1 MVTIISLK
9 ANNFR
14 RLNFKDP
21 LYFPKGL
28 TIIRGRNEAG
38 KSTILEAILFGIYGD
53 FNILREIRGDRQAK
67 LLDVVNHASNR
78 AKVEVTFEVE
88 GRKFR
93 VERIIEKVG
102 ENARQVDARLFD
114 VTSGNERLL
123 ASGTQRVNEEIV
135 KLIRVDWREMIAS
148 NVIAQKDLERLI
160 RLGKTDREKIINMF
174 MGLESYN
181 KAIETLQEEKRT
193 KKAELEKKET
203 EKKALEDYLRTLMS
217 LEEELKK
224 HREELQAIEQ
234 ILPSLE
240 EEEKRLSETV
250 KYLEDLYKKLR
261 ERKSLLEKKKYL
273 EENLKR
279 NEEEL
284 SETRKKIELAK
295 QGLAEAEEK
304 LKQLQQEKEVLEK
317 ELTQTEKE
325 YGNAQSLLAKIS
337 ELWNT
342 LEESKRE
349 LENLEDGVSIISE
362 KLKTIEKVNA
372 EMVQISEELKN
383 TEEEIRKV
391 RIQPLYIYS
400 SIGLVLLGL
409 FLSISIRNL
418 PAGLAILVSSLVP
431 IFVGQQNKQK
441 ALLYLQDKKSKLL
454 SQRSVKEGE
463 LRLLEREREEYEKLL
478 KRKAEL
484 EEKQKQIL
492 GQLKNVAKLEDAVGL
507 EQYVA
512 RLQEEVE
519 KLQKKTEERRKH
531 YQQILSETSK
541 TDQNIHNLKKT
552 LEDLSINENARNK
565 DIANIREQLKAVEEQ
580 YASIHVPQPPFEI
593 EGLLMPVSENDVE
606 DVEAIL
612 QVYHREYESKT
623 REVASKKAEKNRLE
637 QYIRQAEEQLKEL
650 PKIKEDLDRLEKE
663 VKNLKIEVE
672 AREKAIQVL
681 RDISSKRRSMFA
693 PSVEQ
698 NMNWIVSYVTGG
710 RYKAVKINP
719 DNYDIEVYD
728 AEAGRWMR
736 RDIYSGGTND
746 QLLLAMRIAFTLA
759 LLPSAKGTYP
769 RFLFLDEPLG
779 SSDQERRQQ
788 IVKLLANELTR
799 VFDQVFLITHVEIE
813 EPPNSTL
820 IELVDGKV
828 AETRRITLQEE
839 G

>member
-53 FNILREIRGDRQAK
+53 FNILREIRGDSQAK

-102 ENARQVDARLFD
+102 ENARQVDARLFE
-114 VTSGNERLL
+114 VTSGNDRLL

-181 KAIETLQEEKRT
+181 KAIEALQEEKRT
-193 KKAELEKKET
+193 KNAELEKKET

-224 HREELQAIEQ
+224 NREELQAIEQ

-325 YGNAQSLLAKIS
+325 YENAQSLLAKIS

-349 LENLEDGVSIISE
+349 LENLEDEISIISE

-391 RIQPLYIYS
+391 RIPPLYIYS
-400 SIGLVLLGL
+400 SIGLALLGL
-409 FLSISIRNL
+409 LLSILNL
-418 PAGLAILVSSLVP
+418 PAGLAILFSSLVP
-431 IFVGQQNKQK
+431 LFVGQQNKQK
-441 ALLYLQDKKSKLL
+441 TLLYLQDKKSKLL

-478 KRKAEL
+478 KRRAEL
-484 EEKQKQIL
+484 EEKQKLIL
-492 GQLKNVAKLEDAVGL
+492 GQLQSVAKLEDTVGL

-519 KLQKKTEERRKH
+519 KLQKKTEELRKY

-565 DIANIREQLKAVEEQ
+565 DISNIREQLKAVEEQ

-606 DVEAIL
+606 DVEALL

-663 VKNLKIEVE
+663 DKNLKIEVE
-672 AREKAIQVL
+672 AREKAIQIL

-746 QLLLAMRIAFTLA
+746 QMLLAMRIAFTLA

-828 AETRRITLQEE
+828 AETRRITSQEE

>member
-67 LLDVVNHASNR
+67 LLDVVNHVSNR

-160 RLGKTDREKIINMF
+160 RLGKADREKIINMF

-217 LEEELKK
+217 LEEKLKK
-224 HREELQAIEQ
+224 DREELQNIEKN
-234 ILPSLE
+234 LPVLE

-250 KYLEDLYKKLR
+250 KYLEDLYKKLQ

-279 NEEEL
+279 NEKEL
-284 SETRKKIELAK
+284 SETRKKIESAK

-325 YGNAQSLLAKIS
+325 YENAQSLLAKIS

-349 LENLEDGVSIISE
+349 LENLEDEVSIISE
-362 KLKTIEKVNA
+362 KLNTIEKVNA
-372 EMVQISEELKN
+372 EMVQICEELKN

-391 RIQPLYIYS
+391 RIPPLYIYA
-400 SIGLVLLGL
+400 SIGLALLGI
-409 FLSISIRNL
+409 FLSILNL
-418 PAGLAILVSSLVP
+418 PAGLAILFSSLVP
-431 IFVGQQNKQK
+431 LFVGQQNKQK
-441 ALLYLQDKKSKLL
+441 ALLYLQEKKSKLL
-454 SQRSVKEGE
+454 SQRSAMEGE

-478 KRKAEL
+478 KRKADL

-492 GQLKNVAKLEDAVGL
+492 GQLKSVAKLEDAVGL

-519 KLQKKTEERRKH
+519 KLQKKTEELRKH
-531 YQQILSETSK
+531 YQQILYETSK

-552 LEDLSINENARNK
+552 LEDLSTNENARNK
-565 DIANIREQLKAVEEQ
+565 DITNIREQLKAVEEQ

-593 EGLLMPVSENDVE
+593 EGLLMPVSEKDVE

-623 REVASKKAEKNRLE
+623 REVSSKKAEKKRLE
-637 QYIRQAEEQLKEL
+637 EYIRQEEEQLKEL

-746 QLLLAMRIAFTLA
+746 QMLLAMRIAFTLA

-828 AETRRITLQEE
+828 AETRRITSQEE

>member
-114 VTSGNERLL
+114 VTRGNDRLL

-181 KAIETLQEEKRT
+181 RAIEALQEEKRT
-193 KKAELEKKET
+193 KNAELEKKET
-203 EKKALEDYLRTLMS
+203 EKKALEDYLKRLMS

-224 HREELQAIEQ
+224 NREELQAIEQ
-234 ILPSLE
+234 ILPGLE

-250 KYLEDLYKKLR
+250 KYLEDLHKKLQ

-279 NEEEL
+279 NEEERL
-284 SETRKKIELAK
+284 ETRKKIELAK

-325 YGNAQSLLAKIS
+325 YRDAQSLLAKIS

-349 LENLEDGVSIISE
+349 LENLEEEISIISE

-372 EMVQISEELKN
+372 EMVQISEELKS

-391 RIQPLYIYS
+391 KIQPSYIYA
-400 SIGLVLLGL
+400 SIGLALLGI
-409 FLSISIRNL
+409 FLSIRYL
-418 PAGLAILVSSLVP
+418 PAGLAILVSSFVP
-431 IFVGQQNKQK
+431 ILVGQQKKQK
-441 ALLYLQDKKSKLL
+441 ALLYLQDKKSRLL
-454 SQRSVKEGE
+454 SQRSAMEGE

-492 GQLKNVAKLEDAVGL
+492 GQLKSVAKLEDTAGL

-519 KLQKKTEERRKH
+519 KLQEKTEELRKH
-531 YQQILSETSK
+531 YQQILSEISK

-580 YASIHVPQPPFEI
+580 YASILFPQPPFEI

-606 DVEAIL
+606 DVEALL

-637 QYIRQAEEQLKEL
+637 QYIRQADEQLKEL

-681 RDISSKRRSMFA
+681 RDISAKRRGMFA

-746 QLLLAMRIAFTLA
+746 QFLLAMRIAFTLA

-799 VFDQVFLITHVEIE
+799 VFDQIFLITHIEIE

-828 AETRRITLQEE
+828 AETRRITSQEE

>member
-67 LLDVVNHASNR
+67 LLDVVNHGSNR

-102 ENARQVDARLFD
+102 ENARQVDARLFE
-114 VTSGNERLL
+114 VTSGNDRLL

-160 RLGKTDREKIINMF
+160 RLGKADREKIINMF

-181 KAIETLQEEKRT
+181 KAIEALQEEKRT
-193 KKAELEKKET
+193 KNAELEKKET
-203 EKKALEDYLRTLMS
+203 EKKALEDYLEKLMN

-224 HREELQAIEQ
+224 HREELQAIKQ
-234 ILPSLE
+234 ILPGLE

-250 KYLEDLYKKLR
+250 KYLEELHKKLQ
-261 ERKSLLEKKKYL
+261 ERKSLLEKKNYL

-279 NEEEL
+279 NEKEL
-284 SETRKKIELAK
+284 LETRKKIELAK

-325 YGNAQSLLAKIS
+325 YRDAQSFLAKIS

-342 LEESKRE
+342 LEETKRE
-349 LENLEDGVSIISE
+349 LENLEEEISIISE

-372 EMVQISEELKN
+372 EIVQISEELKN

-391 RIQPLYIYS
+391 RIPPLYIYA
-400 SIGLVLLGL
+400 SIGLALLGI
-409 FLSISIRNL
+409 FLSILNL
-418 PAGLAILVSSLVP
+418 PAGLAIFVSSLVP
-431 IFVGQQNKQK
+431 ILVGQQNKQK
-441 ALLYLQDKKSKLL
+441 ALLYLQDKKSRLL
-454 SQRSVKEGE
+454 SQRSAMEGE

-492 GQLKNVAKLEDAVGL
+492 GQLKSVAKLEDTAGL

-519 KLQKKTEERRKH
+519 KLQEKTKELRKH
-531 YQQILSETSK
+531 FQQILSETSK

-565 DIANIREQLKAVEEQ
+565 DLANIREQLKAVEEQ
-580 YASIHVPQPPFEI
+580 YASILVPQPPFEI

-606 DVEAIL
+606 DVEAFL

-681 RDISSKRRSMFA
+681 RDISSKRRGMFA

-746 QLLLAMRIAFTLA
+746 QFLLAMRIAFTLA

-799 VFDQVFLITHVEIE
+799 VFDQVFLITHIEIE

-828 AETRRITLQEE
+828 AETRRITSQEE

>member
-28 TIIRGRNEAG
+28 SIIRGRNEAG

-88 GRKFR
+88 GKKFR

-193 KKAELEKKET
+193 KNAELEKKET
-203 EKKALEDYLRTLMS
+203 KKKDLEDYLRTLMN

-224 HREELQAIEQ
+224 HKEELQAIEQ

-250 KYLEDLYKKLR
+250 KYLEELHKKLQ
-261 ERKSLLEKKKYL
+261 ERKSLLKEKKYL

-279 NEEEL
+279 NEKEL
-284 SETRKKIELAK
+284 LETRKKIELAK
-295 QGLAEAEEK
+295 HELAEAEEK

-317 ELTQTEKE
+317 ELTQIEKE
-325 YGNAQSLLAKIS
+325 YRDAQSLLAKIS
-337 ELWNT
+337 ELWNN
-342 LEESKRE
+342 LQESKRE
-349 LENLEDGVSIISE
+349 LENLEDEISVTSE
-362 KLKTIEKVNA
+362 KLKTIEKVNT
-372 EMVQISEELKN
+372 EIVKISEELKN
-383 TEEEIRKV
+383 TEEKIRKV
-391 RIQPLYIYS
+391 RIPPLYIYA
-400 SIGLVLLGL
+400 SIGLALLGL
-409 FLSISIRNL
+409 LLSILNL
-418 PAGLAILVSSLVP
+418 PAGLAILFSSLVP
-431 IFVGQQNKQK
+431 LFVGQQNKQK
-441 ALLYLQDKKSKLL
+441 TLLYLQDKKSKLL

-478 KRKAEL
+478 KRRAEL
-484 EEKQKQIL
+484 EEKQKHIL
-492 GQLKNVAKLEDAVGL
+492 GQLKSVAKLEDAVGL

-519 KLQKKTEERRKH
+519 KLQKKTEELRKY

-541 TDQNIHNLKKT
+541 TDQNIHNLRKT
-552 LEDLSINENARNK
+552 LEDLSINEKARNK
-565 DIANIREQLKAVEEQ
+565 DISNIREQLKAVEEQ
-580 YASIHVPQPPFEI
+580 YASILVPQPPFEI

-663 VKNLKIEVE
+663 VKNLEIEVE

-779 SSDQERRQQ
+779 SSDQERREQ

-828 AETRRITLQEE
+828 AETRRITSQEE

>member
-14 RLNFKDP
+14 RLDFKDP

-181 KAIETLQEEKRT
+181 KAIEALQEEKRT
-193 KKAELEKKET
+193 KNVELEKKET
-203 EKKALEDYLRTLMS
+203 EKKALEDYLRRLMS

-250 KYLEDLYKKLR
+250 KYLEDLYKKLQ

-279 NEEEL
+279 NEKEL
-284 SETRKKIELAK
+284 LETRKKIELAK
-295 QGLAEAEEK
+295 QGLTEAEEK

-325 YGNAQSLLAKIS
+325 YENAQSLLAKIS

-349 LENLEDGVSIISE
+349 LENLEGEVSIISE
-362 KLKTIEKVNA
+362 KLKTIEKVDA

-383 TEEEIRKV
+383 TEENIRKV
-391 RIQPLYIYS
+391 KVQPFYIYA
-400 SIGLVLLGL
+400 SIGLALLGIS
-409 FLSISIRNL
+409 LSILNL

-441 ALLYLQDKKSKLL
+441 TLLYLQDKKSQLL
-454 SQRSVKEGE
+454 SQRSAMEGE

-492 GQLKNVAKLEDAVGL
+492 GQLENVAKLEDAVGL
-507 EQYVA
+507 EQYVT

-552 LEDLSINENARNK
+552 LEDLSTNENARNK

-593 EGLLMPVSENDVE
+593 EGLLMPVSENGVE
-606 DVEAIL
+606 DVEALL

-663 VKNLKIEVE
+663 VKNLEIEVE

-681 RDISSKRRSMFA
+681 RDISSKRRGMFA

-828 AETRRITLQEE
+828 TETRRITSQEE

>member
-28 TIIRGRNEAG
+28 SIIRGRNEAG

-88 GRKFR
+88 GKKFR

-193 KKAELEKKET
+193 KNAELEKKET
-203 EKKALEDYLRTLMS
+203 KKKDLEDYLRTLMN

-224 HREELQAIEQ
+224 HKEELQAIEQ

-250 KYLEDLYKKLR
+250 KYLEELHKKLQ
-261 ERKSLLEKKKYL
+261 ERKSLLKEKKYL

-279 NEEEL
+279 NEKEL
-284 SETRKKIELAK
+284 LETRKKIELAK
-295 QGLAEAEEK
+295 HELAEAEEK

-317 ELTQTEKE
+317 ELTQIEKE
-325 YGNAQSLLAKIS
+325 YRDAQSLLAKIS
-337 ELWNT
+337 ELWNN
-342 LEESKRE
+342 LQESKRE
-349 LENLEDGVSIISE
+349 LENLEDEISIKSE
-362 KLKTIEKVNA
+362 KLKTIEKLNA

-391 RIQPLYIYS
+391 RIPPLYIYS
-400 SIGLVLLGL
+400 SIGLALLGL
-409 FLSISIRNL
+409 LLSILNL
-418 PAGLAILVSSLVP
+418 PAGLAILFSSLVP

-441 ALLYLQDKKSKLL
+441 TLLYLQEKKSQLL
-454 SQRSVKEGE
+454 SRRSVKEGE

-484 EEKQKQIL
+484 EEKQKQTL
-492 GQLKNVAKLEDAVGL
+492 GQLKSMAKLEDATVL

-593 EGLLMPVSENDVE
+593 EGLLMPVSEEDVE

-612 QVYHREYESKT
+612 QVYHRKYESKT

-637 QYIRQAEEQLKEL
+637 QYIRQVKEQLEEL

-746 QLLLAMRIAFTLA
+746 QFLLAMRIAFTLA

-828 AETRRITLQEE
+828 AETRKITSQEE

>member
-1 MVTIISLK
+1 
-9 ANNFR
+9 
-14 RLNFKDP
+14 
-21 LYFPKGL
+21 
-28 TIIRGRNEAG
+28 
-38 KSTILEAILFGIYGD
+38 
-53 FNILREIRGDRQAK
+53 
-67 LLDVVNHASNR
+67 
-78 AKVEVTFEVE
+78 
-88 GRKFR
+88 
-93 VERIIEKVG
+93 
-102 ENARQVDARLFD
+102 
-114 VTSGNERLL
+114 
-123 ASGTQRVNEEIV
+123 
-135 KLIRVDWREMIAS
+135 
-148 NVIAQKDLERLI
+148 
-160 RLGKTDREKIINMF
+160 

-295 QGLAEAEEK
+295 QGLTEAEEK

-325 YGNAQSLLAKIS
+325 YENGQSLLAKIS

-349 LENLEDGVSIISE
+349 LENLEDEISIISE
-362 KLKTIEKVNA
+362 KLKTIEKVNT
-372 EMVQISEELKN
+372 EIVQISEELKN
-383 TEEEIRKV
+383 TEEKIRKV
-391 RIQPLYIYS
+391 RIPPLYIYA
-400 SIGLVLLGL
+400 SIGIALLGL
-409 FLSISIRNL
+409 FLSIFSL
-418 PAGLAILVSSLVP
+418 PAGLAILFSSLVP
-431 IFVGQQNKQK
+431 LFVGQQNKQK

-454 SQRSVKEGE
+454 SQRSAMEGE

-492 GQLKNVAKLEDAVGL
+492 GQLKSVAKLEDAVGL

-519 KLQKKTEERRKH
+519 KLQEKTEEVRKH

-580 YASIHVPQPPFEI
+580 YASILVPQPPFEI

-606 DVEAIL
+606 DVEAL
-612 QVYHREYESKT
+612 LHVYHREYESKT

-650 PKIKEDLDRLEKE
+650 PKIKEDLDRLEKD

-746 QLLLAMRIAFTLA
+746 QMLLAMRIAFTLA

-828 AETRRITLQEE
+828 AETRRITSQEE

>member
-160 RLGKTDREKIINMF
+160 RLGKADREKIINMF

-181 KAIETLQEEKRT
+181 KAIEALQEEKRT
-193 KKAELEKKET
+193 KNAELEKKET
-203 EKKALEDYLRTLMS
+203 EKKALEDYLRRLMS

-234 ILPSLE
+234 TLPGLE

-279 NEEEL
+279 NEKEL
-284 SETRKKIELAK
+284 LETRKKIELAK

-325 YGNAQSLLAKIS
+325 YRDAQSLLAKIS

-349 LENLEDGVSIISE
+349 LENLEDEISIISE
-362 KLKTIEKVNA
+362 KLKTIEKVNV

-391 RIQPLYIYS
+391 RIPPLYIYA
-400 SIGLVLLGL
+400 SIGLALLGI
-409 FLSISIRNL
+409 FLSIRYW

-431 IFVGQQNKQK
+431 ILVGQQNKQK
-441 ALLYLQDKKSKLL
+441 ALLYLQDKKSQLL
-454 SQRSVKEGE
+454 SQKSVKEGE

-492 GQLKNVAKLEDAVGL
+492 GQLKSVAKLEDAVGL

-519 KLQKKTEERRKH
+519 KLQEKTEELRKH

-580 YASIHVPQPPFEI
+580 YASIIVPQPPFEI

-606 DVEAIL
+606 DVEAL
-612 QVYHREYESKT
+612 LHVYHREYESKT

-681 RDISSKRRSMFA
+681 RDISSKRRGMFA

-746 QLLLAMRIAFTLA
+746 QMLLAMRIAFTLA

-828 AETRRITLQEE
+828 AETRKITSQEE

>member
-102 ENARQVDARLFD
+102 ENARQVDARLFV

-181 KAIETLQEEKRT
+181 KAIEALQEEKRT
-193 KKAELEKKET
+193 KNAELEKKET
-203 EKKALEDYLRTLMS
+203 EKKALEDNLRRLMS
-217 LEEELKK
+217 LEEEMKK

-240 EEEKRLSETV
+240 EEEKRLSGTV

-317 ELTQTEKE
+317 ELTQIEKE
-325 YGNAQSLLAKIS
+325 YENAQSLLAKIS

-349 LENLEDGVSIISE
+349 LENLEDEISIISE

-391 RIQPLYIYS
+391 RIPPLYIYA
-400 SIGLVLLGL
+400 SIGLALWGLL
-409 FLSISIRNL
+409 LSILNL
-418 PAGLAILVSSLVP
+418 PAGLAILFSSLVP

-441 ALLYLQDKKSKLL
+441 ALLYLQNKKSQLL
-454 SQRSVKEGE
+454 SQKSAKEGE
-463 LRLLEREREEYEKLL
+463 LMLLEREREEYEKLL
-478 KRKAEL
+478 KRRAEL

-492 GQLKNVAKLEDAVGL
+492 GQLENVAKLEDAVGL

-512 RLQEEVE
+512 RLQEEVK
-519 KLQKKTEERRKH
+519 KLQKKTEELRKH

-552 LEDLSINENARNK
+552 LEDLSTNENARKK

-580 YASIHVPQPPFEI
+580 YASIHVTQPPFEI

-606 DVEAIL
+606 DVEAL
-612 QVYHREYESKT
+612 TQVYHREYESKT
-623 REVASKKAEKNRLE
+623 REVAS
-637 QYIRQAEEQLKEL
+637 
-650 PKIKEDLDRLEKE
+650 
-663 VKNLKIEVE
+663 
-672 AREKAIQVL
+672 
-681 RDISSKRRSMFA
+681 
-693 PSVEQ
+693 
-698 NMNWIVSYVTGG
+698 
-710 RYKAVKINP
+710 
-719 DNYDIEVYD
+719 
-728 AEAGRWMR
+728 
-736 RDIYSGGTND
+736 
-746 QLLLAMRIAFTLA
+746 
-759 LLPSAKGTYP
+759 
-769 RFLFLDEPLG
+769 
-779 SSDQERRQQ
+779 
-788 IVKLLANELTR
+788 
-799 VFDQVFLITHVEIE
+799 
-813 EPPNSTL
+813 
-820 IELVDGKV
+820 
-828 AETRRITLQEE
+828 
-839 G
+839 